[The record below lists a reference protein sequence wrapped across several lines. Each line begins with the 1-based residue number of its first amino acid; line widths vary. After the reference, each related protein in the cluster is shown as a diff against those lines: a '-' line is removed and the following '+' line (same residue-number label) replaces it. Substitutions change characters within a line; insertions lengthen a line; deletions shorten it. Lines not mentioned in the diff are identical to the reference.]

1 MFAQL
6 ICEVINCTVIV
17 SFYHNLGAVDLSPLW
32 VVYPTIIVL
41 VGATSICV
49 IATND
54 KFQGSEGLPSQWTT
68 VRVVKVLVV
77 NKYSFD

>member
-6 ICEVINCTVIV
+6 ICELTNCAVVV
-17 SFYHNLGAVDLSPLW
+17 SFYHSLRAVDLSPLW

-41 VGATSICV
+41 VCATPICV
-49 IATND
+49 IAND